1 MRTMARIGHVM
12 AILTLT
18 MLAGC
23 RPAPD
28 MRDQRLV
35 DLASESMDRQAEQN
49 QQLARQTQT
58 VLEESQRLAEA
69 SKELVTQD
77 SKARQEL
84 IAAHESLMS
93 QLNQQQSLIDAGRQ
107 QLEQERQELDQKRYR
122 EPVIANTIEAMSLLL
137 LCLLPLLVAVYA
149 IRRMTRSELDD
160 AAIAELLV
168 QEFASERP
176 KLLTR
181 SQLPPALGDTRPDA
195 SAPES
200 N

>member
-1 MRTMARIGHVM
+1 MRIMARTGHAM

-18 MLAGC
+18 ILAGC

-49 QQLARQTQT
+49 QQFARQTQA

-69 SKELVTQD
+69 SKELVVQD
-77 SKARQEL
+77 ATARQEL

-107 QLEQERQELDQKRYR
+107 QLEQERRELAQNRYR
-122 EPVIANTIEAMSLLL
+122 EPVIANTIQAMSLLL
-137 LCLLPLLVAVYA
+137 LCLLPLLVAAYA
-149 IRRMTRSELDD
+149 IRRMTRSEPDD

-168 QEFASERP
+168 HELASERP
-176 KLLTR
+176 MLLPR
-181 SQLPPALGDTRPDA
+181 SQLPPALGKSNPDA
-195 SAPES
+195 
-200 N
+200 NGT